1 MKQSI
6 ALGVDIGGS
15 HITAALVDLEKQ
27 SLVPDSQI
35 RRHINAQGT
44 AEAII
49 DQWSSVIG
57 ELLQRFPGE
66 EIKIGMAIPGPF
78 DYKEGIALMQNQNKY
93 DALYGLNI
101 KDLLAQKLGVP
112 KKNFEFMND
121 AECFLQ
127 GEAFA
132 GAARGVRS
140 AMGITLGT
148 GLGSARYQAGRAHD
162 ADLWC
167 SPFLDGIAEDYLST
181 RWFIRRY
188 YDLTGKKIREVK
200 DLVSE
205 CSCNREAQQVF
216 GEFGH
221 NLALFLKGF
230 MSKEQPEAIVLG
242 GNIARAYDL
251 FAPSLL
257 KELQPWASTSLQVAT
272 LGEES
277 GMIGAA
283 SCWYIE
289 EERTVNENHLLQ

>member
-1 MKQSI
+1 MRQSI

-15 HITAALVDLEKQ
+15 HITAALVDLETQ
-27 SLVPDSQI
+27 SLVPGSQI

-44 AEAII
+44 AEEII
-49 DQWSSVIG
+49 DEWSSVMG
-57 ELLQRFPGE
+57 EPLQRYPGE
-66 EIKIGMAIPGPF
+66 KIKIGMAIPGPF

-101 KDLLAQKLGVP
+101 KELLAQKMGVP
-112 KKNFEFMND
+112 KENFEFMND

-132 GAARGVRS
+132 GAARGVKS
-140 AMGITLGT
+140 AIGITLGT

-167 SPFLDGIAEDYLST
+167 SPFLEGIAEDYLST

-188 YDLTGKKIREVK
+188 YDLAGKEIREVK
-200 DLVSE
+200 ELASE
-205 CSCNREAQQVF
+205 CSGNRKALQVF
-216 GEFGH
+216 EEFGH

-230 MSKEQPEAIVLG
+230 MSREQPEAIVLG
-242 GNIARAYDL
+242 GNIARAYEL
-251 FAPSLL
+251 FSPTLL
-257 KELQPWASTSLQVAT
+257 KELQLGATTLLQVAS
-272 LGEES
+272 LGEVS

-283 SCWYIE
+283 SCWYAVE
-289 EERTVNENHLLQ
+289 EETVNQKHQLQ